1 MTTLNAGLLTS
12 VITGQM
18 RKLKSAGWIRS
29 GKIDHKKALEHY
41 NQAVDAVITIKS
53 LSNIF
58 WDTLYMG
65 DISQGVQ
72 SLNLMSLFKSPLGPF
87 FGDLELCYGKNW
99 NSFWKYLSGEVC
111 TYLSLDHPC
120 TGGLFQGPYILLSL
134 KYFLWFT
141 AISRAFL
148 WHQKP
153 ITGIV
158 WEHVYIVHVL
168 AGVYCTRASTC
179 VYAHARTQ

>member
-1 MTTLNAGLLTS
+1 
-12 VITGQM
+12 
-18 RKLKSAGWIRS
+18 
-29 GKIDHKKALEHY
+29 
-41 NQAVDAVITIKS
+41 
-53 LSNIF
+53 
-58 WDTLYMG
+58 MG

-168 AGVYCTRASTC
+168 ARVYMHVLVHNRKICIPEGSWVGLMGHVLFILWINTWPIKGWFADLKTLTHLSWMQNE
-179 VYAHARTQ
+179 AKM

>member
-1 MTTLNAGLLTS
+1 
-12 VITGQM
+12 
-18 RKLKSAGWIRS
+18 
-29 GKIDHKKALEHY
+29 
-41 NQAVDAVITIKS
+41 
-53 LSNIF
+53 
-58 WDTLYMG
+58 MG

-134 KYFLWFT
+134 KYFLWFI
-141 AISRAFL
+141 AVSRAFL

-153 ITGIV
+153 KTGERKLMKRLWNRRNIWGRV
-158 WEHVYIVHVL
+158 KCTGLEIAPQCMGGPKRGMYTLPHSYIFRNSFNFYHSTTL
-168 AGVYCTRASTC
+168 THRKRAPKVTGKVTSNSGF
-179 VYAHARTQ
+179 VRSAISSHM

>member
-1 MTTLNAGLLTS
+1 
-12 VITGQM
+12 
-18 RKLKSAGWIRS
+18 
-29 GKIDHKKALEHY
+29 
-41 NQAVDAVITIKS
+41 
-53 LSNIF
+53 
-58 WDTLYMG
+58 MG

-168 AGVYCTRASTC
+168 ARVYMHVLVQNRKIC
-179 VYAHARTQ
+179 VQDSSITDIVCQSVCLSEPTNNQSLGNIKEWPQTLVDISRH